1 MLHLQSKYG
10 PEELIVTSTIRET
23 TTEMLENP
31 DDDRETESQVSEE
44 QFLKISGFF
53 L

>member
-1 MLHLQSKYG
+1 MLQLQSKYG
-10 PEELIVTSTIRET
+10 PQELIVTSTIKET
-23 TTEMLENP
+23 TMLENP

-44 QFLKISGFF
+44 QFLKILGFF